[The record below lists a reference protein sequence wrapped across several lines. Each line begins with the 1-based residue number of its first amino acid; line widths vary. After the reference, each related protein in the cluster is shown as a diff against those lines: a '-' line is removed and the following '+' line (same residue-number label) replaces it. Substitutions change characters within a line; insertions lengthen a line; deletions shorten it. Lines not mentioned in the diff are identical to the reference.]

1 MVLPRALADP
11 RPAVSVGT
19 VAWFVA
25 AGGLLVS
32 DGPVQWIWACL
43 TGGLLGIIGL
53 GMIYWQRRAAQRG
66 SRSAQQG
73 LL

>member
-1 MVLPRALADP
+1 MLPCGLADP
-11 RPAVSVGT
+11 RPAVGIGT

-25 AGGLLVS
+25 AGILLFS
-32 DGPVQWIWACL
+32 GGPAEWMWACL
-43 TGGLLGIIGL
+43 AGGFLGIIGL

-73 LL
+73 LLW

>member
-1 MVLPRALADP
+1 M
-11 RPAVSVGT
+11 
-19 VAWFVA
+19 A

-53 GMIYWQRRAAQRG
+53 GMIYWQRRAAQQG